1 MTSLWGWWG
10 LAQGEAWVAMAGG
23 RADNVVCLEN
33 ELADAGVGSEQ
44 DLDWSPGP
52 ITYQLAVLR
61 WVISL
66 PSASVSLP
74 MPGDNDS
81 THITEG
87 HDNDVNS
94 CRYYL
99 SSTVPDRASQVAQQ

>member
-1 MTSLWGWWG
+1 M
-10 LAQGEAWVAMAGG
+10 AMAGG

-52 ITYQLAVLR
+52 ITYQLAVLW